1 MATITTSK
9 RFSLDG
15 NDFIKG
21 LIMAVGGAAVT
32 LALDSLNAGSFDF
45 DWKKIVAG
53 ALTAG
58 LTYLAKNFFDKPK
71 VVMTGV
77 TDKTIDAVKDGT
89 ANVEIQHQ

>member
-1 MATITTSK
+1 MNVTTSSK
-9 RFSLDG
+9 RFTLNS

-71 VVMTGV
+71 VVVTDV
-77 TDKTIDAVKDGT
+77 TDKTIDAVKAGT

>member
-1 MATITTSK
+1 MNVTTSSK
-9 RFSLDG
+9 RFTLNG

-32 LALDSLNAGSFDF
+32 LLLDSLNAGSFDF

-71 VVMTGV
+71 VVLTDV

-89 ANVEIQHQ
+89 AEVEIQHQ

>member
-1 MATITTSK
+1 MNVTTSSK
-9 RFSLDG
+9 RFTLNG

-32 LALDSLNAGSFDF
+32 LLLDSLNAGSFDF

-89 ANVEIQHQ
+89 ADVAITHQ

>member
-1 MATITTSK
+1 MNVTTSSK
-9 RFSLDG
+9 RFTLNG

-71 VVMTGV
+71 VVI
-77 TDKTIDAVKDGT
+77 TDVKDTTIDKVKDGT
-89 ANVEIQHQ
+89 ANVDITHQ